1 MIYLVAAVLAPVL
14 GPILY
19 RLLHP
24 HPRAVGMVDG
34 FVYLAVPLLVAWQIV
49 PHAWM
54 ERSVVPLVVVTAGFV
69 LPAIV
74 ERASHALAERTDDL
88 ALVVG
93 IAGLALHA
101 GLEGA
106 AFAPGAGGVDDA
118 FALAV
123 ILHRIPVGLVVWWLI
138 RPRFGQ
144 GAAALGV
151 ASLVFATLAGFGL
164 GSEVLVSTGAE
175 RAELFQIF
183 VSGSLVHVV
192 YHQGR
197 HDHDHS
203 LDLHHHGG
211 DPSDAD
217 PHGEDDARDS
227 GSPYSPS

>member
-1 MIYLVAAVLAPVL
+1 MGRRASSMGRRVFSVGWLIAATAAPVL
-14 GPILY
+14 GPVLY
-19 RLLHP
+19 RVLHP
-24 HPRAVGMVDG
+24 HPRAVDLVDG
-34 FVYLAVPLLVAWQIV
+34 FVYVAVPLLVAWQV
-49 PHAWM
+49 LPHAWD
-54 ERSVVPLVVVTAGFV
+54 ERSALPLVVVTAGFV
-69 LPAIV
+69 LPAVV

-101 GLEGA
+101 LLEGA

-123 ILHRIPVGLVVWWLI
+123 ILHRIPLGLVIWWLI

-144 GAAALGV
+144 AAASAGV
-151 ASLVFATLAGFGL
+151 ASLVLATLGGWGL
-164 GSEVLVSTGAE
+164 GSELLADGHSSGV
-175 RAELFQIF
+175 ELFQIF

-203 LDLHHHGG
+203 A
-211 DPSDAD
+211 S
-217 PHGEDDARDS
+217 R
-227 GSPYSPS
+227 